1 MHHFNHK
8 VQLLLAFLIST
19 LTIVAQD
26 TLDLNKERN
35 SDKKIRIKKL
45 GLYDGEYEEEYNI
58 RGFTKL
64 DIFDGSLTDFWS
76 TESVS
81 CISGKL
87 LEDDVQNILN
97 VKWNSDQNG
106 CDWVGMGF
114 GWDGWKGKDLNYV
127 IDTLAIEL
135 IVRSK
140 GENFTNIPWAFCLED
155 YSGTQAWLGYNIAF
169 LQEESISAEWTKVQI
184 PLSKF
189 PIKAYKL
196 DASNIKQLLIQVF
209 AEGEIQIKSIKLIPF
224 SGGDRKEVSAEVQ
237 NIKVDGDISEWKGD
251 FQMLKDQEFSI
262 AYNEEN
268 LYIAFKTKDETP
280 RQNDQKGSNLW
291 NGDAV
296 EIAFSTNPSVDPTR
310 PYLLLSDQHVGVNC
324 GANPYMWNWKTD
336 SKIENAQIAF
346 KAIDS
351 GYIVEIAIPFNAFRN
366 FSPASGSIIDME
378 IAIDLGTNNGRQTQL
393 RWNSGDQDGF
403 HLSPSLW
410 GALKLK

>member
-135 IVRSK
+135 IVRST
-140 GENFTNIPWAFCLED
+140 GENFTNIPWAF
-155 YSGTQAWLGYNIAF
+155 
-169 LQEESISAEWTKVQI
+169 
-184 PLSKF
+184 
-189 PIKAYKL
+189 
-196 DASNIKQLLIQVF
+196 
-209 AEGEIQIKSIKLIPF
+209 
-224 SGGDRKEVSAEVQ
+224 
-237 NIKVDGDISEWKGD
+237 
-251 FQMLKDQEFSI
+251 
-262 AYNEEN
+262 
-268 LYIAFKTKDETP
+268 
-280 RQNDQKGSNLW
+280 
-291 NGDAV
+291 
-296 EIAFSTNPSVDPTR
+296 
-310 PYLLLSDQHVGVNC
+310 
-324 GANPYMWNWKTD
+324 
-336 SKIENAQIAF
+336 
-346 KAIDS
+346 
-351 GYIVEIAIPFNAFRN
+351 
-366 FSPASGSIIDME
+366 
-378 IAIDLGTNNGRQTQL
+378 
-393 RWNSGDQDGF
+393 
-403 HLSPSLW
+403 
-410 GALKLK
+410 